1 MKKGKKKIRLFSLST
16 CPVCK
21 KTVAFLDA
29 NGVTYEKI
37 EVDTMP
43 SGEQWVMT
51 KELKKYNPDVTFP
64 TAVVEEVVVGYDEET
79 LKKVLDIR

>member
-1 MKKGKKKIRLFSLST
+1 MNKGKKKIRLFSLST

-29 NGVTYEKI
+29 NSVTYEKI

-51 KELKKYNPDVTFP
+51 KELKKYNPDLTFP

-79 LKKVLDIR
+79 LKKALDIR